1 VHEEAVDRRPARDGE
16 AVGEHRPVAGID
28 VLRVRRAE
36 SGEHAEG
43 PSGDCGRHVGV
54 AQEVAQGRLHGR
66 AEPGVAAPHRVEAD
80 RLDRGLIVALSAT
93 SARPTMLTRRPSS
106 SWSGQVSSS
115 TIHGMSRSSLPSCT
129 SQPRPATNGR
139 PGSGPSPTVRRSRS
153 PIHLPFARK
162 TRSAAMIP
170 WSVSTPSTAPY
181 SASGNA
187 RLLALVEVQH
197 DVADRYVRIL
207 LASFDYRDRSQREH
221 RDLLDAARG
230 GRVEAAVAVLRR
242 HLREGM
248 ETLVAALG
256 AQR

>member
-1 VHEEAVDRRPARDGE
+1 
-16 AVGEHRPVAGID
+16 
-28 VLRVRRAE
+28 
-36 SGEHAEG
+36 
-43 PSGDCGRHVGV
+43 
-54 AQEVAQGRLHGR
+54 
-66 AEPGVAAPHRVEAD
+66 
-80 RLDRGLIVALSAT
+80 
-93 SARPTMLTRRPSS
+93 
-106 SWSGQVSSS
+106 
-115 TIHGMSRSSLPSCT
+115 
-129 SQPRPATNGR
+129 
-139 PGSGPSPTVRRSRS
+139 
-153 PIHLPFARK
+153 
-162 TRSAAMIP
+162 MIP